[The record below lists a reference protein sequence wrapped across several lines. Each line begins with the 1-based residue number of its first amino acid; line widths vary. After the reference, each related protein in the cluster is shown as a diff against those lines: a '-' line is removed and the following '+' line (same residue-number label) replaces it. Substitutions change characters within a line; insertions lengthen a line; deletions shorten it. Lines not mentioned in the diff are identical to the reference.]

1 MDSFSIIHHYDNC
14 HNCQILIF
22 TFQSDYSSRPTILLV
37 NQFKSFTWSMN
48 NLFFDC
54 LMPLQRDNNLI
65 VSIFKFKQFKCLSA
79 PFYIRNE
86 KSINIMLKSHKL
98 F

>member
-1 MDSFSIIHHYDNC
+1 
-14 HNCQILIF
+14 
-22 TFQSDYSSRPTILLV
+22 
-37 NQFKSFTWSMN
+37 MN
-48 NLFFDC
+48 NFFFDC
-54 LMPLQRDNNLI
+54 LMPLQRDNNLS
-65 VSIFKFKQFKCLSA
+65 VSIFKFKKFKYLSA